1 MFNMGF
7 SEMLIVGAIA
17 LIFIGPKQLPSLAK
31 ALGRTISEL
40 KKAMNDVTES
50 VHVNLRDEETI
61 FPDQLPPAHV
71 EKTAEHHE
79 EEDITQ
85 PLIKKDDT

>member
-50 VHVNLRDEETI
+50 VHVNLRDDEPI
-61 FPDQLPPAHV
+61 FPEELPPSHV
-71 EKTAEHHE
+71 KNNQQP
-79 EEDITQ
+79 EDEITQ
-85 PLIKKDDT
+85 PLIKKDET